1 MGNPLPTSDRAYA
14 THAPVQFA
22 ITITTA
28 AQSLAALIGAAIPT
42 WATLVRIVPTSAGTV
57 YYRSDGTAATVA
69 NGMPIQ
75 QLQAWDIPTADALAA
90 LSIIGSTNIAAI
102 VEFRG

>member
-1 MGNPLPTSDRAYA
+1 MGNPLPTSDRSYA
-14 THAPVQFA
+14 MHAPVQFA
-22 ITITTA
+22 ITVTAA
-28 AQSLAALIGAAIPT
+28 AQSLAALIGTGIPA
-42 WATLVRIVPTSAGTV
+42 WATLVRIVPTGAGTV
-57 YYRSDGTAATVA
+57 YYRSDGTAASLT

-90 LSIIGSTNIAAI
+90 LSIIGSTTIAAI